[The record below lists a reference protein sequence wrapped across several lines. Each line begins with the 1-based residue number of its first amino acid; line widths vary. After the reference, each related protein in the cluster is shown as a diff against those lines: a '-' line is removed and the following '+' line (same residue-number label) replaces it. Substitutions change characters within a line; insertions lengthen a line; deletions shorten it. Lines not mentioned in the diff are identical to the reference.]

1 MDERGSPGAEVQDL
15 LAGWRDP
22 PGMGKILVAS
32 SAIGV
37 VLSLVLITL
46 GMMAAGQVWQSSL
59 ALGVFIAFWGG
70 LGFGSMVGG
79 VVYLTRIEK
88 AAKALEAE
96 TSTARRTDDAPAAD
110 STAPEPDA
118 PTAEAA

>member
-1 MDERGSPGAEVQDL
+1 MQDL

-22 PGMGKILVAS
+22 PGMGRILVAS

-37 VLSLVLITL
+37 VLSLVLITI

-88 AAKALEAE
+88 AAKVLEAE
-96 TSTARRTDDAPAAD
+96 SSTAARANEAPAG
-110 STAPEPDA
+110 STAPEADV
-118 PTAEAA
+118 PTANAA

>member
-1 MDERGSPGAEVQDL
+1 MDKPGSPGAEVQDL

-22 PGMGKILVAS
+22 PGMGRIVVVS

-37 VLSLVLITL
+37 VLSLVLITG

-70 LGFGSMVGG
+70 LGFGSMIGG
-79 VVYLTRIEK
+79 VVYLTRIEQ
-88 AAKALEAE
+88 AAKAPEAE
-96 TSTARRTDDAPAAD
+96 TSTVRQTGDAPAAD